1 MKISETS
8 LPGVLLIKP
17 RIIGDPRGYFVETF
31 QASRYREAGIKCD
44 FVQDNLSM
52 SSKGV
57 LRGLH
62 LQEPMAQDKLVYV
75 VSGSVFDVAVD
86 VRVNSPSYG
95 KWVGEELNA
104 ENAHQLF
111 IPRGFAHGFF
121 VLSETV
127 LFAYKCSN
135 AYSAENEITISWN
148 DPDID
153 IVWPEQNPVLSEK
166 DLCGMSLRDI
176 PDTELPAFSAEH
188 CG

>member
-1 MKISETS
+1 MRIVETG
-8 LPGVLLIKP
+8 LPGVLIVKP
-17 RIIGDPRGYFVETF
+17 RIFGDARGYFLETF
-31 QASRYREAGIKCD
+31 QAPRYRDAGIECE

-62 LQEPMAQDKLVYV
+62 LQEPEAQDKLVYV
-75 VSGSVFDVAVD
+75 VSGAVFDVAVD
-86 VRVNSPSYG
+86 VRVNSPSFG

-111 IPRGFAHGFF
+111 IPRGFAHGFC

-135 AYSAENEITISWN
+135 AYSAENEMTISWN
-148 DPDID
+148 DPDIG
-153 IVWPEQNPVLSEK
+153 IAWPEEDPVLSER
-166 DLCGMSLRDI
+166 DLRGRSLREI
-176 PDTELPAFSAEH
+176 PPAELPQFI
-188 CG
+188 G